1 MGEGALGN
9 TAKEGE
15 GRGAWAVLS
24 PHFPFLAR
32 ERGCRGEAQEGRR
45 ASGHPMFRGSHLPG
59 LRGAVGGG
67 GMGKA

>member
-1 MGEGALGN
+1 MEEAVLGN

-32 ERGCRGEAQEGRR
+32 ERGCLGEVQEGRWR
-45 ASGHPMFRGSHLPG
+45 VQG
-59 LRGAVGGG
+59 L
-67 GMGKA
+67 